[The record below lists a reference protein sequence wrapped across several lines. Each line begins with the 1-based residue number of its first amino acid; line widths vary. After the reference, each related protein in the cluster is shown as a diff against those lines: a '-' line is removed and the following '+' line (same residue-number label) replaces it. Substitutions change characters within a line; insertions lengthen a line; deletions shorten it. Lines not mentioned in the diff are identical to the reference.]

1 MTTKV
6 NALFLSIS
14 PYTHTHTH
22 THTQGDSGSIYST
35 EEVKKTFGWLA
46 WKEVNEFSWWSGG
59 GMTAK
64 PPFLFFFFAAVRKN
78 KYRSV
83 WQAVSASEE
92 TLA

>member
-1 MTTKV
+1 
-6 NALFLSIS
+6 
-14 PYTHTHTH
+14 
-22 THTQGDSGSIYST
+22 
-35 EEVKKTFGWLA
+35 
-46 WKEVNEFSWWSGG
+46 
-59 GMTAK
+59 MTAK